1 MFTVFNGGKALGSK
15 VKFARFYIIMNLK
28 VQDVN
33 SDANLVYYK
42 ISAAIKKAITGHK
55 LGENGF
61 RANLSGSYYN
71 ALDTVN
77 DSFRLLEDAINSCDV
92 NTNERKVLTIG
103 INADSQSNFIEEHGR
118 YDIEGPKNLYDQ
130 TMLADYF
137 VKMAQDH
144 PLLTYIEDPFAE
156 GDVLGY
162 QKILRRFK
170 ETQVKVG
177 VKNWFGSDLDGIQD
191 YTQLVALDDEDE
203 KSEEEIDEEEKKR
216 LELEEEKKRQE
227 EEEEAA
233 AAAAEAKNA
242 KGKAADKKKTIT
254 EETIDPELPDEND
267 PNKEKFIPDVVHFD
281 RAQHQST
288 EAFTNIVQ
296 Y

>member
-28 VQDVN
+28 VQDIN
-33 SDANLVYYK
+33 TDANLVYYK

-61 RANLSGSYYN
+61 RANLSGSYFN

-77 DSFRLLEDAINSCDV
+77 DSFKFLEDAINSCDV

-103 INADSQSNFIEEHGR
+103 INAESQSNFIEEHGR

-162 QKILRRFK
+162 
-170 ETQVKVG
+170 
-177 VKNWFGSDLDGIQD
+177 
-191 YTQLVALDDEDE
+191 
-203 KSEEEIDEEEKKR
+203 
-216 LELEEEKKRQE
+216 
-227 EEEEAA
+227 
-233 AAAAEAKNA
+233 
-242 KGKAADKKKTIT
+242 
-254 EETIDPELPDEND
+254 
-267 PNKEKFIPDVVHFD
+267 
-281 RAQHQST
+281 
-288 EAFTNIVQ
+288 
-296 Y
+296 

>member
-77 DSFRLLEDAINSCDV
+77 DSFKLLEDAINSCDV

-118 YDIEGPKNLYDQ
+118 YDIEGPKNLYD
-130 TMLADYF
+130 
-137 VKMAQDH
+137 
-144 PLLTYIEDPFAE
+144 
-156 GDVLGY
+156 
-162 QKILRRFK
+162 
-170 ETQVKVG
+170 
-177 VKNWFGSDLDGIQD
+177 
-191 YTQLVALDDEDE
+191 
-203 KSEEEIDEEEKKR
+203 
-216 LELEEEKKRQE
+216 
-227 EEEEAA
+227 
-233 AAAAEAKNA
+233 
-242 KGKAADKKKTIT
+242 
-254 EETIDPELPDEND
+254 
-267 PNKEKFIPDVVHFD
+267 
-281 RAQHQST
+281 
-288 EAFTNIVQ
+288 
-296 Y
+296 